1 MENYMTYLWILTI
14 IVSLVVEAGTYALVA
29 IWFVPAA
36 AVCIVLSVFD
46 LSIAV
51 QVVTFFVLSLICILF
66 FRKHVEKALKK
77 KAVPTNA
84 DAVIGKIGIVTEDID
99 NINFKGQVKVGGQ
112 VWTARTNDSSL
123 LEKGETVEVLAIEG
137 VKLIVNK
144 K

>member
-14 IVSLVVEAGTYALVA
+14 IVSLVVEAGTYTLVA

-36 AVCIVLSVFD
+36 AVSIVLSVFD

-51 QVVTFFVLSLICILF
+51 QVVTFFVLSLVSILF
-66 FRKHVEKALKK
+66 FRKYLEKALKTR
-77 KAVPTNA
+77 AVPTNA

-112 VWTARTNDSSL
+112 LWTARTSDSSL
-123 LEKGETVEVLAIEG
+123 LQKGETVEVLAIEG
-137 VKLIVNK
+137 VKLIVK